1 MDKHP
6 IRFGVQTAQQNIAWE
21 QLRSFWAK
29 ADGWAYDSLWVFDH
43 FYPIFSP
50 DPAGTCMEGWTVLS
64 ALSQVTKRARIGALV
79 NGNTYRNPALTA
91 KMAATLDN
99 LSGGRL
105 NLGLG
110 AGWFEGEHHSLGF
123 DFKTIPGRLQALD
136 ESCQIIKGMFT
147 QEKTTLKGK
156 HYNVVDAICNPKPMQ
171 KNLPLMIGGHG
182 EKVLLKIVAKY
193 ADMWNMGNA
202 DAAEMKRL
210 IGVIERHGDTV
221 GRNTDEIEKTLALV
235 LQGAQAARR
244 NALIS
249 GWDDGANYARA
260 GARSDDHREQAG
272 VRRQARRLHQ
282 GGRHPFH
289 FSAQPTVHRRRRP
302 PGLRGGYH
310 PAVPFAVKLQGDCV
324 RLRRNSGHA
333 RVRNGHYGT
342 KHYCG

>member
-6 IRFGVQTAQQNIAWE
+6 IRFGVQTGQQNIEWE
-21 QLRSFWAK
+21 QVRSFWAK
-29 ADGWAYDSLWVFDH
+29 ADGWGYDSLWVYDH

-50 DPAGTCMEGWTVLS
+50 DPAGPCLEGWTLLS
-64 ALSQVTKRARIGALV
+64 ALSQNTKRARIGALV
-79 NGNTYRNPALTA
+79 NGNTYRNPTLTA

-99 LSGGRL
+99 VSGGRL

-110 AGWFEGEHHSLGF
+110 AGWFEAEHHSLGF

-156 HYNVVDAICNPKPMQ
+156 HYNVVDAVCNPKPMQ

-182 EKVLLKIVAKY
+182 EKVLLKIVARY

-221 GRNTDEIEKTLALV
+221 GRNTDEIEKTLMLANCYKAPKQREETLSSVVGMMAQTTPAL
-235 LQGAQAARR
+235 ARDR
-244 NALIS
+244 MIIGSKQECVGKLEGYIK
-249 GWDDGANYARA
+249 
-260 GARSDDHREQAG
+260 AG
-272 VRRQARRLHQ
+272 VTHFIFLHNPLFTAEEDLQA
-282 GGRHPFH
+282 
-289 FSAQPTVHRRRRP
+289 
-302 PGLRGGYH
+302 
-310 PAVPFAVKLQGDCV
+310 FAEDIIPQFRSK
-324 RLRRNSGHA
+324 
-333 RVRNGHYGT
+333 
-342 KHYCG
+342 

>member
-6 IRFGVQTAQQNIAWE
+6 IRFGVQTAQQNIEWE
-21 QLRSFWAK
+21 KLRSFWAK
-29 ADGWAYDSLWVFDH
+29 ADGWGYDSLWVFDH

-50 DPAGTCMEGWTVLS
+50 NPAASCFEGWTLLS
-64 ALSQVTKRARIGALV
+64 ALSQNTKRARIGALV
-79 NGNTYRNPALTA
+79 NGNTYRNPTLTA

-99 LSGGRL
+99 VSGGRL

-110 AGWFEGEHHSLGF
+110 AGWFEAEHRSLGF

-156 HYNVVDAICNPKPMQ
+156 HYNVVDAVCNPKPMQ

-182 EKVLLKIVAKY
+182 EKVLLKIVARY

-221 GRNTDEIEKTLALV
+221 GRNADEIEKTLMLANCYKAPKQREETLSSMV
-235 LQGAQAARR
+235 GMMAQTTPERARDR
-244 NALIS
+244 MIIGSKQECVDKLEGYIK
-249 GWDDGANYARA
+249 
-260 GARSDDHREQAG
+260 AG
-272 VRRQARRLHQ
+272 VTHFIFMHNPPITAEEDIQAFAEDIIPQ
-282 GGRHPFH
+282 FH
-289 FSAQPTVHRRRRP
+289 SR
-302 PGLRGGYH
+302 
-310 PAVPFAVKLQGDCV
+310 
-324 RLRRNSGHA
+324 
-333 RVRNGHYGT
+333 
-342 KHYCG
+342 